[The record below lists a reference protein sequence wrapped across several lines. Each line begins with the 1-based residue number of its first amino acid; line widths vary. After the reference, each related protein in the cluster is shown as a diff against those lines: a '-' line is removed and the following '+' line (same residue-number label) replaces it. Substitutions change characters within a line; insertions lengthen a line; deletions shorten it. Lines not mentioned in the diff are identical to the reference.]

1 MDNLEKGLS
10 IEQEFNHRIF
20 SDYVKQLSQEESQ
33 ELLLQMHLE
42 TLYKDNVYRDLFLS
56 QGKDLVDALFGVEK
70 NK

>member
-1 MDNLEKGLS
+1 MDKLEKGLS

-20 SDYVKQLSQEESQ
+20 SDYVRQLSQQEAQ

-56 QGKDLVDALFGVEK
+56 QGKDIVDALFGVEK
-70 NK
+70 N